1 MSSMYHKAPSELL
14 GIVDDYTAYCF
25 NEACAYIQI
34 RIDND
39 ETPVFHKTYRSFKD
53 IYAEYSKG
61 GA

>member
-1 MSSMYHKAPSELL
+1 MSSMYHKTPSELL
-14 GIVDDYTAYCF
+14 GIIDDYTAYCL